1 MSLCCTGEVSVGT
14 AVKQDWVHCPHPVMW
29 TIWSLG
35 VRMLL
40 LSVSSNIIRNVDMQL
55 EQPVDRLRVGRRDT
69 KGVQY

>member
-1 MSLCCTGEVSVGT
+1 
-14 AVKQDWVHCPHPVMW
+14 MW

-40 LSVSSNIIRNVDMQL
+40 LSVSSNIIGNVDMQL